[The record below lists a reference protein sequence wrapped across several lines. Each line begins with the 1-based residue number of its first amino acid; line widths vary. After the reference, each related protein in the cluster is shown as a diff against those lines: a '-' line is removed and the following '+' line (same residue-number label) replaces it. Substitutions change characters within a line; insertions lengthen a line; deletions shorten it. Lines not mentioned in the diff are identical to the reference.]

1 MWPGEALY
9 SVQGHFCVASL
20 SCLVSQGIETNSG
33 WFSAKN
39 SLVNAKCETVTLK
52 HWSENNERK
61 KDCVSKVCTWSTH
74 CIIISINIML
84 CLLVAVEIFL

>member
-1 MWPGEALY
+1 MSPGEASY

-20 SCLVSQGIETNSG
+20 SRLVSQGIETTSG

-39 SLVNAKCETVTLK
+39 CLVNAKCETVTLK
-52 HWSENNERK
+52 HCSENNEK
-61 KDCVSKVCTWSTH
+61 KKIASKVCTWSTH
-74 CIIISINIML
+74 CMIISINIML